1 MYREEKI
8 VIKNETFTD
17 IAIKEL
23 ADVKARLLIYKFYHM
38 ENKAHKLPA
47 FQQLDH
53 CYSQMNDYDKMRVD
67 SRAADLFG
75 KYMQKP
81 DGFMPYAVL
90 KRRYF
95 KCWLMLFISFLLTAY
110 LFVFFEGTQSI
121 YNIVTE
127 LAEQPED
134 KPPLYQPH
142 NIDME
147 QAVHNTI
154 LELDK
159 IVYDISE
166 QNGLLN
172 CTDYAIEF
180 KILWDMKYPGIPCHV
195 VWNINPGIINH
206 LLVEINGQYYEPWSA
221 NYPKGKHDM
230 QSVWGKSGR
239 YDPKYNQDGSS
250 WYNMYIKNRMYW

>member
-47 FQQLDH
+47 FQQLDY

-95 KCWLMLFISFLLTAY
+95 KCWLILFISFLFSAY
-110 LFVFFEGTQSI
+110 IFVFFEGTQSI
-121 YNIVTE
+121 YNIVSE
-127 LAEQPED
+127 LADKPED
-134 KPPLYQPH
+134 RPPVYGYD
-142 NIDME
+142 IE
-147 QAVHNTI
+147 QMVHETI
-154 LELDK
+154 LELQPLL
-159 IVYDISE
+159 YDIDG
-166 QNGLLN
+166 NGRLTCL
-172 CTDYAIEF
+172 DRAVEF
-180 KILWDMKYPGIPCHV
+180 KHLWDMKYPNIPCLMIQN
-195 VWNINPGIINH
+195 WENPKGFNH
-206 LLVEINGQYYEPWSA
+206 YFVKINGVYYDPWSET
-221 NYPKGKHDM
+221 YPKGMHDM
-230 QSVWGKSGR
+230 LSVWSRTGQ
-239 YDPKYNQDGSS
+239 YDPRYNKEN
-250 WYNMYIKNRMYW
+250 YYWFDIVSKHRRW